1 MKVKRTSKAP
11 AWVLLATALGV
22 AAGPAMAQKS
32 GGVLKVYHRG
42 TPPSGSIHEEATNST
57 VMPYMGVFNNLVMFD
72 QAKPKNSAET
82 IVPDLATEWSWSDDG
97 TKLTF
102 KLRQGV
108 TWHDGKP
115 FTSKDVACTWDMIL
129 EKGKAKFRKNPRQS
143 WYTNLDSISTN
154 GDHEVTFNLKRPQP
168 ALPMLLASGYSPVY
182 PCHVSPKDMRTNPV
196 GTGPFKF
203 VELKQNESIKLVKNE
218 NYWKKGRPYLDGID
232 YTIIKSRA
240 TRVLGF
246 IAGEFDMTFVTD
258 VTIPLMRDIAEKNP
272 SAVCKL
278 VPTAVSRNLI
288 VNRDAPPFDNA
299 DLRTALA
306 LTIDRNAFNDI
317 LQEGKGDIGGAM
329 LPPSEGSWGL
339 PKEML
344 GDIPGYGDVAANREK
359 ARAIMKKLGYG
370 PDNRMKLKVSTRNIA
385 IYRDPAVI
393 LIDHLKEIYI
403 DAELETIE
411 TSNWHA
417 KVARKDYAVGLNLTG
432 SGVDDPDAHFY
443 ENYSCGS
450 QRNYTGYCNEDIM
463 KLMEQQSMET
473 DFEKRR
479 AIVWEIDKRL
489 QEDGARPILYHDRA
503 AQCWQAKVKGF
514 DMMTNSVYNGF
525 RMEDVWL
532 DN

>member
-1 MKVKRTSKAP
+1 MKFPTPAP
-11 AWVLLATALGV
+11 LGVLLTAALLVGGAPV
-22 AAGPAMAQKS
+22 QAQKA

-72 QAKPKNSAET
+72 QHKPKNSTET
-82 IVPDLATEWSWSDDG
+82 IVPDLAESWSWNDDG

-102 KLRQGV
+102 KLRRGV

-115 FTSKDVACTWDMIL
+115 FTAKDVACTWDMLL
-129 EKGKAKFRKNPRQS
+129 EKTRAKFRKNPRKS
-143 WYTNLDSISTN
+143 WYTNLDGVSVD
-154 GDHEVTFNLKRPQP
+154 GDHQATFNLKRPQP
-168 ALPMLLASGYSPVY
+168 AFLMLLASGYSPVY
-182 PCHVSPKDMRTNPV
+182 PCHVSPKDMRTNPI

-203 VELKQNESIKLVKNE
+203 VELKQNESVKFVKNE
-218 NYWKKGRPYLDGID
+218 NYWKPGRPYLDGID

-246 IAGEFDMTFVTD
+246 IAGEFDMSFDTD
-258 VTIPLMRDIAEKNP
+258 VTIPLMKDIAEKNP
-272 SAVCKL
+272 SAVCEL

-288 VNRDAPPFDNA
+288 VNRDSPPFDNA
-299 DLRTALA
+299 DLRLALA
-306 LTIDRNAFNDI
+306 LAIDRQAFSDI
-317 LQEGKGDIGGAM
+317 LQEGKADIGGAM
-329 LPPSEGSWGL
+329 LPPPEGNWGL
-339 PKEML
+339 PKEQL
-344 GDIPGYGDVAANREK
+344 ADVPGYGDVNANREK

-443 ENYSCGS
+443 ENYACGS
-450 QRNYTGYCNEDIM
+450 QRNYTGYCNQEIM
-463 KLMEQQSMET
+463 KLMELQSMET
-473 DFEKRR
+473 DVAKRR
-479 AIVWEIDKRL
+479 ELVWEIDKRL
-489 QEDGARPILYHDRA
+489 QVDGARPILYHDRSA
-503 AQCWQAKVKGF
+503 HCWQKHVKGF
-514 DMMTNSVYNGF
+514 KMMTNSVYNGWRF
-525 RMEDVWL
+525 EDVWL
-532 DN
+532 DR